1 MRGGLYWVGD
11 IAQWRVERGGAVLG
25 RAVVALCHVV
35 LMLRRVVLVFYLCC
49 LVLCR
54 VVFWA
59 AFGYR
64 ISGTS
69 SGFCVGGAHHRK
81 GLMAILQVLSR
92 LASREATRMYH
103 VYK

>member
-1 MRGGLYWVGD
+1 MGPCW
-11 IAQWRVERGGAVLG
+11 
-25 RAVVALCHVV
+25 VV
-35 LMLRRVVLVFYLCC
+35 LWSSYVMLYSCCVVLYSCFTRVVFYLCC